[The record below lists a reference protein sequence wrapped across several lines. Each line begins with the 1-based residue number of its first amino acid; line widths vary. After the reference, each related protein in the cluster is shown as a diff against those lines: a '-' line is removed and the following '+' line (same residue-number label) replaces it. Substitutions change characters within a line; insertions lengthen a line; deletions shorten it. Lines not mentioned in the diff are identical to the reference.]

1 MVRSVAGGEI
11 WGDDVTGDGLGDL
24 LICRQNFTPGTGRE
38 GAGALTIVV
47 GGNALRE
54 YAAGLAY
61 LDLRDPPS
69 AITVVTFFG
78 VSAYDRLGI
87 WTRTG
92 DVTGDGMDEPNRGA
106 VYVIRG
112 GEHLNMSQT
121 VDLAD
126 FGATALVGNLARMHP
141 PEGSTSYHFGATCQI
156 ADLDGN
162 GRSEVL
168 VAAALARSGA
178 GIRLPGAPSG
188 TGMSFGGS
196 TDGTLFIAWD
206 DNFPEGAWPAGYEF
220 TITEPSMGESSV
232 IGGSNANSEFAEDIV
247 GGLDYDGDGSPD
259 LFLGDLIGNGGNG
272 TNSGLGYLIFDA
284 GSLKGLNFDFDE
296 PPEEIRFSVV
306 AGPTAGSIGT
316 DTTAQGD
323 FNGDGLADLLI
334 GNPKDDPQGRNN
346 AGTMHVL
353 FGQNKEWPE
362 VIDLASARLPPPSTL
377 RITQIDGANGRAG
390 SDSGDIICYSAAA
403 GDIDGD
409 GRVDIIVNEM
419 EGNGL
424 SPGTVDV
431 GNLLLISGAALPV
444 SELPELSFSPAAI
457 EFPSIE
463 VSGGSTSPETVT
475 LAYSGSETISGI
487 SIAPEGSSNFSI
499 TSDSGETELEPGESR
514 VIMVSFNPST
524 SGLKTANLTQSNALG
539 VETEGVMLS
548 GSGFQS
554 SEAEDDDAS
563 TDINTPVTIDV
574 LGNDSD
580 PDGDSLS
587 VRLSIP
593 PDRGTAKVNVD
604 DTIDYTPEEGF
615 IGMDSFKYRIRDGT
629 GGSDSATVTVLVEY
643 PLVPGGSARLV
654 NDGTEFQGNTYNGF
668 EMVGSSAMF
677 SSVAGEITRLSFL
690 DPDGDLV
697 FAEFGSEDPA
707 TTLTIELGD
716 AELERDSPYDQPTVK
731 YAQGLASFAI
741 ENSTAITFFSVFTTG
756 NDSARVD
763 LTLINED
770 TFSGS
775 ADGIADISGIVIAVP
790 EGETREIGGINA
802 ANTNF
807 EGDDAAIGIFA
818 DRVVFR
824 QFLFVGD
831 ITPSGTSAPAIRI
844 DPDSSLTAIL
854 INGGDLAEATGSL
867 QIDTAGAVYPF
878 PILATDGRRSITD
891 SPLRPD
897 LGDGVLPPVAVTFV
911 ADVDAYFIT
920 DGQNAGLKESMGSD

>member
-1 MVRSVAGGEI
+1 
-11 WGDDVTGDGLGDL
+11 
-24 LICRQNFTPGTGRE
+24 
-38 GAGALTIVV
+38 
-47 GGNALRE
+47 
-54 YAAGLAY
+54 
-61 LDLRDPPS
+61 
-69 AITVVTFFG
+69 
-78 VSAYDRLGI
+78 
-87 WTRTG
+87 
-92 DVTGDGMDEPNRGA
+92 
-106 VYVIRG
+106 
-112 GEHLNMSQT
+112 
-121 VDLAD
+121 
-126 FGATALVGNLARMHP
+126 
-141 PEGSTSYHFGATCQI
+141 
-156 ADLDGN
+156 
-162 GRSEVL
+162 
-168 VAAALARSGA
+168 
-178 GIRLPGAPSG
+178 
-188 TGMSFGGS
+188 MSFGGS

-377 RITQIDGANGRAG
+377 RITQIDGANGLAG

-487 SIAPEGSSNFSI
+487 SIAIEGSSNFSI

-524 SGLKTANLTQSNALG
+524 SGFKTANLTQSNALG

-554 SEAEDDDAS
+554 PEAEDDDAS

-677 SSVAGEITRLSFL
+677 SLVAGEITRLSFL

-818 DRVVFR
+818 DRIVFR